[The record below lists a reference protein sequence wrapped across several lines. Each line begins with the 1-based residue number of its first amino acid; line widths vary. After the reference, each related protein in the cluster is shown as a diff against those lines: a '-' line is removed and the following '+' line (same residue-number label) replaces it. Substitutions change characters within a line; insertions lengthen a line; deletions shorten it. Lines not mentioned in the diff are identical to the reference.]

1 MNNEFKN
8 YYNELGL
15 PKDGKYEEGIF
26 KGYYISQDGIEKAM
40 NRIKN
45 QYGWG
50 SREVERAQEAYNVL
64 SNPLKRAEYN
74 ARLEEYIKNS
84 KIVELN
90 GVDPNLV
97 GNEEKTNE
105 ESKPKIPVE
114 ENKEVKK
121 SLTEEPT
128 KEEEP
133 IKKEEPTKEEG
144 QITEKPK
151 VEPKEIKN
159 LFDEETLQKDAV
171 IKAANRK
178 KIINNSLIIGGST
191 LFFGP
196 IGTIAAIAILKKK
209 GKFKLQKLASKGR
222 IKEVKTLESK
232 IIDAENSSLERKID
246 ELLNSPLKDNQN
258 RYKLELA
265 KLRYEHQIELLR
277 KRIEFKKEQK
287 SQLGNKAY
295 NRLYVFALEK
305 EYAAAI
311 KFLEIRKKKAEAK
324 LEMLESYNPNKK
336 RIDGLT
342 KIQNSIVETQTELET
357 EKMSD
362 FRKNQKS
369 AKLNRLNTKRL
380 QKINKMALKKN
391 GISRNQVLLAV
402 LNSPKNWFSH
412 KDEQTQE
419 SIDLNSFSNRVR

>member
-1 MNNEFKN
+1 MNNEFRN

-50 SREVERAQEAYNVL
+50 SREVERAQEAYDVL

-74 ARLEEYIKNS
+74 TRLEEYIKNS
-84 KIVELN
+84 KKVESN
-90 GVDPNLV
+90 GVDSNFI

-121 SLTEEPT
+121 SLTTEET
-128 KEEEP
+128 KQEEQIQKEP
-133 IKKEEPTKEEG
+133 NVT
-144 QITEKPK
+144 
-151 VEPKEIKN
+151 PKERNNI
-159 LFDEETLQKDAV
+159 FDEETLEKDAV

-178 KIINNSLIIGGST
+178 KIIKNSLIIGGST

-196 IGTIAAIAILKKK
+196 IGTIASIAILKKK
-209 GKFKLQKLASKGR
+209 GKFKLQKLASKGK

-232 IIDAENSSLERKID
+232 IIDAENSILERKID
-246 ELLNSPLKDNQN
+246 ELLNSPLKDNQS

-265 KLRYEHQIELLR
+265 KLRYEHQVNLLA

-287 SQLGNKAY
+287 SQLGSKAY

-311 KFLEIRKKKAEAK
+311 KFLEIRKKKAESK

-380 QKINKMALKKN
+380 QKINKMSLKKN

-419 SIDLNSFSNRVR
+419 SIDLNSFSGKTR